1 MQAHRAAT
9 ICKGSTVSI
18 PSMQYKRW
26 THDRLAQTHL
36 VRQNASATRL
46 GRLGEFQAEFSRVRV
61 VVERLVV
68 HDRARGLR
76 EGISVNQARSAVALW
91 RNAGNE
97 LLPQRMHRQS
107 LSRVLFS
114 TFHRAHPLESLL
126 LVCRS
131 RWIRSSPLCTS
142 RVELTSSQ
150 VECEGVGRFHLRQ
163 VGVVLDRFRVCR
175 KNDQLVSRGRGE
187 RLTRRRR
194 SADSR
199 PSPRPRRLPG
209 PSSSSMQDPHRTS
222 PRFRASTSSSCPS
235 PCSPWTPPHSKS
247 AGGSPCRKGG
257 SEQTCAPEASS
268 RWPSL

>member
-1 MQAHRAAT
+1 M
-9 ICKGSTVSI
+9 SI

-131 RWIRSSPLCTS
+131 RWIRSSPFARLG
-142 RVELTSSQ
+142 SSS
-150 VECEGVGRFHLRQ
+150 H
-163 VGVVLDRFRVCR
+163 
-175 KNDQLVSRGRGE
+175 
-187 RLTRRRR
+187 
-194 SADSR
+194 
-199 PSPRPRRLPG
+199 PRRLSAKVSAG
-209 PSSSSMQDPHRTS
+209 SISGRL
-222 PRFRASTSSSCPS
+222 ASFLIAFESAERMISSCQE
-235 PCSPWTPPHSKS
+235 
-247 AGGSPCRKGG
+247 GGEKG
-257 SEQTCAPEASS
+257 
-268 RWPSL
+268 